1 MTASK
6 NPNDWA
12 LGMPRQ
18 QQEWAQSVHKTLNG
32 LVDQGTPVSKDATG
46 NFAEFT
52 TGNTSGVL
60 IRVGAS
66 GAPNYKYNWT
76 TSHTPITINHGLL
89 DSNGQPRQ
97 PIGVHIVNK
106 DKAVDVYMAT
116 APDDKTAQVS
126 PTDATATVT
135 LYFF

>member
-6 NPNDWA
+6 NPVDWA

-18 QQEWAQSVHKTLNG
+18 QQEWAISVHKTLNG
-32 LVDQGTPVSKDATG
+32 LVDQGVPVSKDSTG
-46 NFAEFT
+46 NFSEFT

-66 GAPNYKYNWT
+66 GASGYKYNWT
-76 TSHTPITINHGLL
+76 ASNTPITINHGLL

-106 DKAVDVYMAT
+106 NKAMDVYMPT
-116 APDDKTAQVS
+116 SPNDQTAQVS